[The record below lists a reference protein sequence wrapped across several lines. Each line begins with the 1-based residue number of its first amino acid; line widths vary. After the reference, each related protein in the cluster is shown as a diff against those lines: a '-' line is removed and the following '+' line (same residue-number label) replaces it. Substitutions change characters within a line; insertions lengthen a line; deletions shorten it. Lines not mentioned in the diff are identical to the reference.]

1 MISDKSYKGK
11 ENKSNNNKEQG
22 SCLKIKGEFEKCY

>member
-1 MISDKSYKGK
+1 MIPDKSYKGK
-11 ENKSNNNKEQG
+11 ENKSNNKEQG